1 MKSQSLS
8 QVQLF
13 ITKRPRLEK
22 NIEKNYADSQD
33 TDTVIQYVVAVLIR
47 HALCISDFS
56 LFCQDLVKEILLFAE
71 PTEVLQKLAPLFR
84 DYFENGKEWEQVTHR
99 LYKKSKIYHRY
110 NNRVSECKK
119 YLFAKTTP
127 VEELNGQQ
135 YKLVSTFEDAV
146 GKIHTWSLRDA
157 DPNASA
163 MKISAVL
170 ELMSSLTI
178 FKKDGIRR
186 FVQLENSEIHNCTR
200 YIKIKKGEIVEESG
214 PILTS
219 QEVVGAVDDS
229 AMQLSSEIASLS
241 EEERL
246 ALVEMLLPEGVVLAD
261 TRLKEPA
268 IIMSEKEA
276 SNEGS
281 IASENAVAASQETV
295 PTEGK
300 ETPTVKETPNAVET
314 PVAEKTPTQSDHKKS
329 NSEKQEVVEEKQEP
343 QKKKKKG
350 EKGKNNSKKGKGKDR
365 KRRRRK

>member
-13 ITKRPRLEK
+13 VTKRPRLEK
-22 NIEKNYADSQD
+22 NVKKVYEDSQD

-84 DYFENGKEWEQVTHR
+84 GYFDNSKEWEQVTHR
-99 LYKKSKIYHRY
+99 LYKKIKIYHRY

-127 VEELNGQQ
+127 AEMMGRKQ

-170 ELMSSLTI
+170 ELLSSLTI
-178 FKKDGIRR
+178 FEKDGVRR
-186 FVQLENSEIHNCTR
+186 FVQLENSEIDDCTR
-200 YIKIKKGEIVEESG
+200 HIKIRNGEIVEESG
-214 PILTS
+214 PILTN
-219 QEVVGAVDDS
+219 QEVVEAVENS
-229 AMQLSSEIASLS
+229 AVQLSSEIATLS
-241 EEERL
+241 EEERF

-276 SNEGS
+276 SDEGAIALKTSTNADSTDDRVDS
-281 IASENAVAASQETV
+281 IL
-295 PTEGK
+295 
-300 ETPTVKETPNAVET
+300 
-314 PVAEKTPTQSDHKKS
+314 
-329 NSEKQEVVEEKQEP
+329 
-343 QKKKKKG
+343 
-350 EKGKNNSKKGKGKDR
+350 
-365 KRRRRK
+365 